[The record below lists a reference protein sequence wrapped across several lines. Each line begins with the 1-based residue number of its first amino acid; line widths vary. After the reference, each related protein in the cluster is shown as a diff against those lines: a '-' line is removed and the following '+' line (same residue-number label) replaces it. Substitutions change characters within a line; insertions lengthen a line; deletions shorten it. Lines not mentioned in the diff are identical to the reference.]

1 MTRNNVIIRNIY
13 VSAYICFSTLLLFSA
28 LIVVGEGGGGGIKFQ
43 GIVKITF
50 FFHESWCS
58 LEDIS
63 FMLN

>member
-28 LIVVGEGGGGGIKFQ
+28 LIVVGEGGIKFQ

-50 FFHESWCS
+50 VFHESWCS